1 MWPPVPEGGGV
12 ASGALLGQDG
22 VEHLDHE
29 LLLGPGKLADGV
41 HLLLQA

>member
-1 MWPPVPEGGGV
+1 MGASIEGV
-12 ASGALLGQDG
+12 LGQHG

-29 LLLGPGKLADGV
+29 LLLGLGQLGDGF